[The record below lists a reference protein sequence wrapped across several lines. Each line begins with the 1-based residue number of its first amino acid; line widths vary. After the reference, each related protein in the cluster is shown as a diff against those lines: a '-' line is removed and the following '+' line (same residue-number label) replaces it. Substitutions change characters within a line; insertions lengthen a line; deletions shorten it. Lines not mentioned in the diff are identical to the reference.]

1 MDVVVV
7 FYILDIIDY
16 ITSVAVSGY
25 VFDEIVN
32 VKLKERIKNVCLMW
46 KCSQA
51 LRQSCS
57 FQRVVQVPE
66 TQPGVHKNNLVPPT

>member
-32 VKLKERIKNVCLMW
+32 VKLKKKNQ
-46 KCSQA
+46 KCMFNVEMFSS
-51 LRQSCS
+51 LKT
-57 FQRVVQVPE
+57 V
-66 TQPGVHKNNLVPPT
+66 L